1 MEFVWFILFLF
12 LILEIV
18 LVALLCMP
26 MPSNEIRGKVN
37 SWVASLWLLKPVQYT
52 VFALLIVDIG
62 YFATVADALLHP
74 FYDTLAPAHNMGISC
89 EYKQDLFYNERN
101 ASITGAS
108 IFLFFVLRRL
118 VDIQD
123 KLYVSRSQVK
133 ELALGNNAGG
143 GSGGGNKLLEAKRGE
158 VSKDKGA

>member
-26 MPSNEIRGKVN
+26 MPSNDIRGKIN

-52 VFALLIVDIG
+52 VYALLIVDIG

-133 ELALGNNAGG
+133 ALGGD
-143 GSGGGNKLLEAKRGE
+143 SGGGNELGEAKKGALI
-158 VSKDKGA
+158 KDKGA